1 MACQLLPI
9 EFSLAQSLHFC
20 TMLALPLP
28 PFSGTLSCGIIAD
41 EHGGYGVFDN
51 VQIKVAK
58 LYQQRLFLSLPLG
71 LYTAIY
77 LGSLHSFR
85 TSAILRGKDTKGH
98 GLSESQCQS
107 ISLQNKQH
115 ISYSSQHVPALPHLA
130 SCQQGVT

>member
-1 MACQLLPI
+1 MACWLLPI

-41 EHGGYGVFDN
+41 ENGEHGLFDN
-51 VQIKVAK
+51 VWTKVTK

-85 TSAILRGKDTKGH
+85 TSAIFRGKDTKGH
-98 GLSESQCQS
+98 GVSESQCQS
-107 ISLQNKQH
+107 ISMQNKQH
-115 ISYSSQHVPALPHLA
+115 IQ
-130 SCQQGVT
+130 